1 MTVDE
6 VHECLFTE
14 EEGDIE
20 TRRRASAGY
29 PSPTTSFSLHQRSL
43 SNSQHISLSP
53 FSLSWSENSE
63 CIEGLRH
70 WRMLREVTDSN

>member
-20 TRRRASAGY
+20 TRSRASAGY
-29 PSPTTSFSLHQRSL
+29 PSPTTSFSLHHRSL
-43 SNSQHISLSP
+43 SNSQLHKPQSL
-53 FSLSWSENSE
+53 FSL
-63 CIEGLRH
+63 L
-70 WRMLREVTDSN
+70 V